1 MTIASKWPRRS
12 FVTAVLS
19 SAGALLA
26 PRSSWARPKTSSSPT
41 AAPALSGFGSTG
53 NVYDELG
60 VTTVINGQGTMTDG
74 STL

>member
-26 PRSSWARPKTSSSPT
+26 PRSSWARSKSSSSPV
-41 AAPALSGFGSTG
+41 AAQLFPDSAA
-53 NVYDELG
+53 
-60 VTTVINGQGTMTDG
+60 QGMCTKN
-74 STL
+74 SASPR